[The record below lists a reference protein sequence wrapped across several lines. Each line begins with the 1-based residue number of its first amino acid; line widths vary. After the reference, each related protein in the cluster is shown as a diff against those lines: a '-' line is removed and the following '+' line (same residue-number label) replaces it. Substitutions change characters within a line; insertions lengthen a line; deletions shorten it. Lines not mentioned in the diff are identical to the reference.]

1 MNLDIEIRGIEY
13 GTDEYETTIDLR
25 NDAFRKPWGLNIRD
39 EDLTSDK
46 DMDMYGAYLAGRLI
60 ATIFLAE
67 DDKDT
72 ARIKSVAIIEDYRKQ
87 GLGRY
92 LMHFI
97 EEKAREKGYT
107 KANLMGR
114 VSAEDFYNKLG
125 YKTISEPFDFKTI
138 PHIYMTKKLGV

>member
-13 GTDEYETTIDLR
+13 GTDEYESSIDLR
-25 NDAFRKPWGLNIRD
+25 NDAFRKPWGMNIRD
-39 EDLTSDK
+39 ENLTADK
-46 DMDMYGAYLAGRLI
+46 DMDMYGAYLDDTMI

-67 DDKDT
+67 DDQDT
-72 ARIKSVAIIEDYRKQ
+72 ARIKSVSIIEDYRKL

-92 LMHFI
+92 LMNFI

-114 VSAEDFYNKLG
+114 VSAEDFYHKLG

-138 PHIYMTKKLGV
+138 PHIYMTKDF